1 MMKDVGVEMRRRKV
15 GDVLR
20 IVAIIRDNDEAIRT
34 INRNREMRMR
44 MRDVMFEGF
53 NMFRRLLLE
62 DVSPYL

>member
-34 INRNREMRMR
+34 INRNRKMRMR